1 MSLSSDDEEELDNTW
16 VDNYKINEE
25 KYNEFYN
32 EQVNTIKVF
41 FMYISNEQVVVN
53 IKQEVLTLSVS
64 GVLKR
69 EQLITLIKEKQYLHK
84 IKYKLFSVVKY
95 NIDLQPEEVDE
106 FITVSVSDSDS
117 NTISNSNTISVSDSD
132 SNTISVSV
140 SDSNSN
146 SNSNTISDSNNYTKR
161 FLIPENY
168 INDIYFTDTISI
180 FQDLNSLYI
189 LFKEG
194 KSERIDKKNKDKNT
208 TKKNKYTS
216 TNKRYTRHK
225 VY

>member
-32 EQVNTIKVF
+32 EKVNTIKVF
-41 FMYISNEQVVVN
+41 FMYINNEQVVVN

-69 EQLITLIKEKQYLHK
+69 EQLITLIKEKQYLNK
-84 IKYKLFSVVKY
+84 MKYKLFSVVKY

-106 FITVSVSDSDS
+106 FITINISDSD
-117 NTISNSNTISVSDSD
+117 TISVSD
-132 SNTISVSV
+132 
-140 SDSNSN
+140 
-146 SNSNTISDSNNYTKR
+146 TISDSNNNNYAKR
-161 FLIPENY
+161 FLSPENY

-189 LFKEG
+189 LFKEE
-194 KSERIDKKNKDKNT
+194 KSERTDKKNKNKNT

-216 TNKRYTRHK
+216 TNKRYTRNK
-225 VY
+225 YI